1 MILEDESP
9 GFMCRQ
15 AADWQQSMVEVE
27 IKFPATDLKSFEQQL
42 QNRHAI
48 FVTERQ
54 ESDEYFNAPDRDFGQ
69 TDEALRIRC
78 VGDAVKLTYKGPKRD
93 PLTKTRTEIEVA
105 LSGSGQGAQALAQI
119 LHSIRYRS
127 SGLVHKRRRIYQMH
141 VGAFEAE
148 ISLDFIT
155 GLGDFVELEI
165 VVEEVQ
171 VDAAR
176 QELLELA
183 KQLGLQSPER
193 RSYLELIR
201 TRGASN

>member
-1 MILEDESP
+1 MDP
-9 GFMCRQ
+9 GLHGRQ
-15 AADWQQSMVEVE
+15 AADRQRNVVEVE
-27 IKFPATDLKSFEQQL
+27 IKFPATDLLVFE
-42 QNRHAI
+42 RHLLERQAKFLI
-48 FVTERQ
+48 ERQ

-69 TDEALRIRC
+69 TDEALRIRR

-119 LHSIRYRS
+119 LSALKYRS
-127 SGLVHKRRRIYQMH
+127 SGLIHKRRRVYQLG
-141 VGAFEAE
+141 VAGFDAE
-148 ISLDFIT
+148 ISLDFVT

-165 VVEEVQ
+165 VVEEAQ

-176 QELLELA
+176 KELLDLA
-183 KQLGLQSPER
+183 RQLGLSSPER